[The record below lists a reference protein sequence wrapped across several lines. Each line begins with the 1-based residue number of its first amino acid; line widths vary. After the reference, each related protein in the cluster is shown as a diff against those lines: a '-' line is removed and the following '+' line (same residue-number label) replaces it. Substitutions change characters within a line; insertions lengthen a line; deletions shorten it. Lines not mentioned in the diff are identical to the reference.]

1 MKKFLK
7 IRLIAALL
15 LLTAGSYASEGDFSV
30 RLKRVN
36 EKSITFFIDKAQVV
50 DVSIYGADDEVLYEQ
65 KIKAVKASNKT
76 YDLNAFPDGN
86 YTFKL
91 LTESRLAEYKIEIK
105 DGKAMVSDPLIVEM
119 FKPVLTKDDGVITL
133 SLENAPAGPI
143 EVSILGEYSDPLYS
157 KVFEGDSKLIK
168 KFNVARIDL
177 NELTFIIKSKG
188 QEFTKIVQMH

>member
-7 IRLIAALL
+7 IRLIAALFL
-15 LLTAGSYASEGDFSV
+15 LSAGSYASEGDFSF

-50 DVSIYGADDEVLYEQ
+50 DVSIYGANDEVLYEQ
-65 KIKAVKASNKT
+65 KVNAVKASNKT

-91 LTESRLAEYKIEIK
+91 VTESRSAEYKIQIK
-105 DGKAMVSDPLIVEM
+105 EGKAVVSNPLIVEM
-119 FKPVLTKDDGVITL
+119 FKPVLTKDDRVITL
-133 SLENAPAGPI
+133 SLENAPKGPI

-157 KVFEGDSKLIK
+157 EVFEGDAKLVK
-168 KFNVARIDL
+168 KFNVARVDVS
-177 NELTFIIKSKG
+177 ELTFIIKSKD
-188 QEFTKIVQMH
+188 QEFTKIVQMR